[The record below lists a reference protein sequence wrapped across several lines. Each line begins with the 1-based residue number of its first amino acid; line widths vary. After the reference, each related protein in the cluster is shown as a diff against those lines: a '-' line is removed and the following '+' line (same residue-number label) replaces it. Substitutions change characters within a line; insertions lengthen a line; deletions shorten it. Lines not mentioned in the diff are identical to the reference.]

1 MKSFK
6 IKTYAGLVKYSP
18 EYDEL
23 MNTHL
28 EIIEDVYNFGAP
40 KDEKGYVED
49 TSMTVKYGS
58 YPKYSIKLPNEMTG
72 LRFVEYMDGDQPTYD
87 KTDYLNMLEELD
99 LYHDESIA
107 DYPRHG
113 DTLRI
118 FYHDL
123 EKAQAALYFLK
134 RLSIIIKE
142 KEVA

>member
-6 IKTYAGLVKYSP
+6 TKTYAGLVKYSP

-28 EIIEDVYNFGAP
+28 EIIEDVYNYDAP
-40 KDEKGYVED
+40 KDEKDYVED
-49 TSMTVKYGS
+49 TCMTVKTGS

-72 LRFVEYMDGDQPTYD
+72 LRLVEFMDGDQPAYD
-87 KTDYLNMLEELD
+87 NTDYLNMLERLD
-99 LYHDESIA
+99 LDHDQSIA

-113 DTLRI
+113 DTKRI
-118 FYHDL
+118 FYHDI

-134 RLSIIIKE
+134 RLWIIIKE